1 MSEEQSK
8 YRVRAY
14 PGDPDSLGRFPDK
27 KVLARTAFL
36 PEKPVKPFELHPKE
50 RELIELIRELR
61 YGMITSLRV
70 QHGLPEVADIPLRKV
85 KFTGEKEG

>member
-1 MSEEQSK
+1 MSEDRPRYEA
-8 YRVRAY
+8 R
-14 PGDPDSLGRFPDK
+14 
-27 KVLARTAFL
+27 RTAFL
-36 PEKPVKPFELHPKE
+36 PEEPVKPFELHPKE